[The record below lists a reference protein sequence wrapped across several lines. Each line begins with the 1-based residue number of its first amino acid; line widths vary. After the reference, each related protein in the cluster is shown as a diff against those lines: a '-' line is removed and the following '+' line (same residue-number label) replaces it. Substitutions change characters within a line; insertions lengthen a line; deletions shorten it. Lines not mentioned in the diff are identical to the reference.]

1 MAKRKRLKVP
11 TMHGPAI
18 YRICVLG
25 HLDSNMSD
33 RVGGMQVTET
43 RGSDGEVETVLVGRI
58 ADQAALAGILN
69 ELYEMHLPVLS
80 ADCLEGES
88 DEP

>member
-1 MAKRKRLKVP
+1 
-11 TMHGPAI
+11 
-18 YRICVLG
+18 
-25 HLDSNMSD
+25 
-33 RVGGMQVTET
+33 MQVTET
-43 RGSDGEVETVLVGRI
+43 RGSDGGVETVLVGRI

-88 DEP
+88 DEQ